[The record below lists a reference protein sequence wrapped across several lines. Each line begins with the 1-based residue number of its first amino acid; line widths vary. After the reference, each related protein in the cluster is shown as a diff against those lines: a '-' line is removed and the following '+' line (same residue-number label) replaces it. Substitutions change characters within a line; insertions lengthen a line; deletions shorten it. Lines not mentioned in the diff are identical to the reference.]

1 MKVDLHMH
9 TKKCKRGDSSKRNI
23 KPEDLISKLTDNNVS
38 ICSITN
44 HNHFDLDEFNTIY
57 HSDINFCIFP
67 GIELDIKFD
76 DFHYH
81 IVLVCNP
88 KKADLFNETFD
99 NESNRDYDSY
109 FLTYNELIQK
119 VTCFSPDD
127 LILVPHFL
135 DKDKERSFNIHNKNR
150 LKEDLKSY
158 IIFLETGNMKSM
170 GIINDHNEI
179 SLLGSDVTDWEK
191 YTNYYLP
198 EIKFNITSFEKLIE
212 LAKDPSLFIKL
223 LLQDSKHFK
232 IRLPKSEI
240 SIYEDINVVF
250 GEKGSG
256 KTVLLEDYIYPYFNS
271 SGFKTIFH
279 EGKNYN
285 DLYKQLIKEYEDV
298 VSIPKDKT
306 EILIQNLTDILGYH
320 EHLPKNFITNFK
332 EHRSKTLKNKKAK
345 LIKKFY
351 SKFSND
357 TVINFSSFISKINTN
372 NTHINSVID
381 LNNSTDRDP
390 NKKEKL
396 NIELQ
401 DLKEHLLTQSI
412 NKYKMYFS
420 SKNTESFLESLKNS
434 ISKKTGTTHL
444 YNNIGF
450 SKLVSSRLT
459 RLENNHSFKKLIN
472 QTELEHNQTLG
483 YLPQKGKI
491 TLNTKVSFLK
501 SSDKFGEDSPYDK
514 NSIKS
519 NREIVKKL
527 EDFNL
532 LSYRN
537 INDYFDIEEK
547 SIDPEEFIS
556 QTLKKQ
562 SLVKI
567 NETENY
573 KPSEGEQAILTISS
587 ILEDTS
593 YDCYI
598 FDEIERGLGNKYI
611 TTYLIPKIKYLRSL
625 GKIIVLST
633 HNANIA
639 VNTLPITTLY
649 CNYDVKDKNI
659 YYVGNMYSNYLEGVV
674 DSQILTWEDKAL
686 IHLEGNANM
695 FNVRR
700 NVYGI

>member
-1 MKVDLHMH
+1 MKIDLHMH

-23 KPEDLISKLTDNNVS
+23 TPEHLISTMTENNVS

-44 HNHFDLDEFNTIY
+44 HNHFDLNEFNTVY

-88 KKADLFNETFD
+88 KQAYLFNETFD
-99 NESNRDYDSY
+99 NEPNRDYDSY
-109 FLTYNELIQK
+109 FLTYDELIQK
-119 VTCFSPDD
+119 VKCFSPDD
-127 LILVPHFL
+127 LILIPHFL
-135 DKDKERSFNIHNKNR
+135 DKDKERSFNVHNKNR
-150 LKEDLKSY
+150 LKEDLRSN

-191 YTNYYLP
+191 YSNYYLP
-198 EIKFNITSFEKLIE
+198 EMKFNITSFEKLIE

-223 LLQDSKHFK
+223 LLRGSKHFK
-232 IRLPKSEI
+232 IKLPNSEI
-240 SIYEDINVVF
+240 SIYEDVNVVF

-256 KTVLLEDYIYPYFNS
+256 KTILLKDYIYPYFNS
-271 SGFKTIFH
+271 SGFKAIFH

-285 DLYKQLIKEYEDV
+285 SLYRNLIKEYEDS
-298 VSIPKDKT
+298 VSIPKDKA
-306 EILIQNLTDILGYH
+306 EILVQNLTDILNYH
-320 EHLPKNFITNFK
+320 EHLPRNFITNFK
-332 EHRSKTLKNKKAK
+332 EHHSKELKNRKAK
-345 LIKKFY
+345 SIKKIY
-351 SKFSND
+351 SKFSNNNIID
-357 TVINFSSFISKINTN
+357 FSSFITKINNN

-381 LNNSTDRDP
+381 LNNSTNRSSE
-390 NKKEKL
+390 KKEKL
-396 NIELQ
+396 NLELQ
-401 DLKEHLLTQSI
+401 NLKEHLVSQSI
-412 NKYKMYFS
+412 SEYKQYFS
-420 SKNTESFLESLKNS
+420 DKNTESFLESLKSS
-434 ISKKTGTTHL
+434 ISKKTGTTPL
-444 YNNIGF
+444 FNNIGF

-459 RLENNHSFKKLIN
+459 RLEINHSFKKMIS
-472 QTELEHNQTLG
+472 QIELEHDQTLG
-483 YLPQKGKI
+483 YLPRKGKI

-514 NSIKS
+514 NSIKR
-519 NREIVKKL
+519 NRDIVKKL
-527 EDFNL
+527 ENFNL
-532 LSYRN
+532 SSYRD
-537 INDYFDIEEK
+537 INEYFDIEEK
-547 SIDPEEFIS
+547 NIDPEEFINK
-556 QTLKKQ
+556 TLKKQ

-567 NETENY
+567 NENENY
-573 KPSEGEQAILTISS
+573 KPSEGEKAILTISS

-611 TTYLIPKIKYLRSL
+611 TTYLIPRIKYLRSL

-649 CNYDVKDKNI
+649 CNYDVEDKNI

-674 DSQILTWEDKAL
+674 DSEALIWEDKAL
-686 IHLEGNANM
+686 IHLEGNENM
-695 FNVRR
+695 FNIRR